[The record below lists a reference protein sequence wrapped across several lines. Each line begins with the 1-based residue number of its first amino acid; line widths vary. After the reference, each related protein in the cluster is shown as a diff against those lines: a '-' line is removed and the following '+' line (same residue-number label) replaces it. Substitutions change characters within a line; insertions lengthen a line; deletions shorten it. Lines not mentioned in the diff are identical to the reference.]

1 MRWTRDVRFRSAAA
15 IAALL
20 AAAFGAQAAASG
32 GSRLSVSATVVRSV
46 AISVQVGPSAQP
58 VISIRTA
65 RGSTFSTSLASAPSG
80 VQATARPASPGQ
92 QRYLLVTVQADATF

>member
-1 MRWTRDVRFRSAAA
+1 MSRSAATIA
-15 IAALL
+15 TIATIAALL
-20 AAAFGAQAAASG
+20 ALAFGASAAASG

-65 RGSTFSTSLASAPSG
+65 RGSTFFTALASAPSS
-80 VQATARPASPGQ
+80 VQAAARPAAPGQ
-92 QRYLLVTVQADATF
+92 PRYLLVTVQADATF